1 MIEYDPSV
9 IRGFADE
16 LYRRANTIV
25 MVNTALFGLV
35 GALIG
40 GEVKGSGAA
49 ILAGVVAAGIGY
61 YLGLQKAFLLKLQAQ
76 TALCQVKIEDNT
88 SRSA

>member
-9 IRGFADE
+9 MRGFADE
-16 LYRRANTIV
+16 LYHRAKTIV
-25 MVNTALFGLV
+25 MVNTAIFGLV

-40 GEVKGSGAA
+40 GVVKGTGVA
-49 ILAGVVAAGIGY
+49 IIAGLIAAGIGY

-76 TALCQVKIEDNT
+76 TSLCQVKIEENT
-88 SRSA
+88 GKND